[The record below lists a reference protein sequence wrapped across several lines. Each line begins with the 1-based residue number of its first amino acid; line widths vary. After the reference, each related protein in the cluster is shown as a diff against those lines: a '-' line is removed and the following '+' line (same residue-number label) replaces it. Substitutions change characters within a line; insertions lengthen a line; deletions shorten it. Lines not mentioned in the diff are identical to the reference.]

1 MQRRLHPDTRC
12 SLSSHN
18 SAVSHRLSGD
28 DDQPQSLLL
37 FGSIVTTLIPPEG
50 PSWLMIVIALQF
62 DVLGVILNAIA
73 ALFFSTG
80 PSFAPFKTKASAY
93 PRFSECYFAVSAR

>member
-1 MQRRLHPDTRC
+1 
-12 SLSSHN
+12 
-18 SAVSHRLSGD
+18 
-28 DDQPQSLLL
+28 
-37 FGSIVTTLIPPEG
+37 VTTLIPPEG